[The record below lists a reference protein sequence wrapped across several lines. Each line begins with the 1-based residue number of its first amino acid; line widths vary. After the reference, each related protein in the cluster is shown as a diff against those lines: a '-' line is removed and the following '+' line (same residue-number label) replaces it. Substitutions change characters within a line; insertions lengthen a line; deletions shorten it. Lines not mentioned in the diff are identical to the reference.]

1 MRGASI
7 LYRAHRL
14 RFILVLLFLLPFTVL
29 MAALA
34 YDGLVLGDKDV
45 NGAWAT
51 PFIGALFIWFDYIV
65 IVKLFRPPELEVTPR
80 GIRWANYSMLEP
92 STWYDWND
100 IEGPEQSAGTN
111 GISLLQIVVKS
122 TGKKLRMPPSHFGAT
137 YEEMAA
143 IIAAARAGRLISPD
157 EWRSAHPQ
165 HPVRRWLIDWGLPL
179 SLGVALGIGLVWL
192 KH

>member
-1 MRGASI
+1 M
-7 LYRAHRL
+7 L
-14 RFILVLLFLLPFTVL
+14 LLFLLPFTVL

-34 YDGLVLGDKDV
+34 YDGLILGDKNV

-65 IVKLFRPPELEVTPR
+65 VVKLVRPPELEVTLR
-80 GIRWANYSMLEP
+80 GIRWANYSMFEP
-92 STWYDWND
+92 STWYGWDD

-111 GISLLQIVVKS
+111 GIPLLQIVVRA
-122 TGKKLRMPPSHFGAT
+122 TGKKLRLPPSHFGAT

-143 IIAAARAGRLISPD
+143 IIAAARSGKFVSPD
-157 EWRSAHPQ
+157 EWHSTHPQ
-165 HPVRRWLIDWGLPL
+165 HLLRRWLTDWGLPL
-179 SLGVALGIGLVWL
+179 SLGVAIAAVLIWL